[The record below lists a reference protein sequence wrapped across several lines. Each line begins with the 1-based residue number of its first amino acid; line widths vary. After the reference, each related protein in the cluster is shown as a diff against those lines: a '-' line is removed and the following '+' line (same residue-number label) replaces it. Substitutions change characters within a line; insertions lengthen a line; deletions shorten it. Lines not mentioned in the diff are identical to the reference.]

1 MKFMPVRNDGLLP
14 CIYNVIIKQLL
25 VRVRK
30 LLKLRLQTGKNF
42 FAFFLL
48 NVDKK
53 TPLMRIKD
61 LVYDDHNHP
70 LHIMQEIICSDK
82 FTYAV
87 NH

>member
-1 MKFMPVRNDGLLP
+1 MTYCFPVCTML
-14 CIYNVIIKQLL
+14 
-25 VRVRK
+25 
-30 LLKLRLQTGKNF
+30 LLKPTGKSKKTF
-42 FAFFLL
+42 KIVFANWEESFLL
-48 NVDKK
+48 NVDEK

>member
-30 LLKLRLQTGKNF
+30 LLKLRLQTGK
-42 FAFFLL
+42 L

>member
-1 MKFMPVRNDGLLP
+1 M
-14 CIYNVIIKQLL
+14 
-25 VRVRK
+25 
-30 LLKLRLQTGKNF
+30 
-42 FAFFLL
+42 L

-70 LHIMQEIICSDK
+70 LHIMQEIIRSDK